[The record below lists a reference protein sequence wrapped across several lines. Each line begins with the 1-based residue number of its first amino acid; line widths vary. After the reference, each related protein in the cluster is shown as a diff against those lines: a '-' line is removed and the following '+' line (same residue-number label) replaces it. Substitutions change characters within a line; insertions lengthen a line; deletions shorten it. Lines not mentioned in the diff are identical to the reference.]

1 MTRGTRRLAR
11 SFVVKPR
18 LRIMG
23 RSALGL
29 SVVLVFASSPASAKP
44 LRHRLPPHRPPPPP
58 FALEGAALGDTKPAP
73 AAPAYLAGS
82 TVAAL
87 DDDHDEAGG
96 ALVLDADSGSLIRT
110 DARGAEAGK
119 LEIGAGAGLV
129 VYAPIAHGAFAVDRR
144 GDRIVVVNVGAKLT
158 LVASWSTPTEP
169 YGIALS
175 PDRKTLLVTTIAD
188 RVLSAL
194 DSTTGNERWNAP
206 LAGEPRG
213 IAISPDGTSALV
225 THLTTGTVERFAL
238 AGDHGATTIALQ
250 TTGFPFAS
258 TQPVNEFARGAFA
271 ASYLGPELAVVP
283 FLREV
288 PAQKANTAPTSS
300 YGGGFES
307 PITPRLAFIGAG
319 NTQVP
324 AKILDGQ
331 PHALAWD
338 GARDALFVAGAGSDS
353 LLRLDHASQNTIQM
367 GGRYGLTA
375 PGGTRCGPEGVA
387 VARDGSVL
395 VWCALARTLIRVK
408 SDAADAAV
416 AHGPELVASRLTA
429 EQHRGMELFTSE
441 VRQISRQPGVTCV
454 ACHPDT
460 RADGLSWSTDGQPM
474 QTPMLAG
481 RLVGTHPFKWD
492 GSDADLAASL
502 TSTMKRLGGGLG
514 KPDSDALIAYLESL
528 PPVRAPARDVA
539 SVARGKA
546 VFESAGCTGCH
557 DGPRY
562 TDQARHQLPGSQIE
576 SDTPSLLG
584 IAASAPYFHDGSAPT
599 LEAVLRDQ
607 GTIHGMIDPTRPL
620 SSRQLADLKAFLE
633 TL

>member
-1 MTRGTRRLAR
+1 MLRGPWRLAR
-11 SFVVKPR
+11 SFVVQPR

-29 SVVLVFASSPASAKP
+29 SVVLLFASSPALANP
-44 LRHRLPPHRPPPPP
+44 LKHPPHHHLRPPPPP

-73 AAPAYLAGS
+73 VAPAYLAGS

-96 ALVLDADSGSLIRT
+96 ALVLDADSGFLIRT
-110 DARGAEAGK
+110 DATGAEAGK

-129 VYAPIAHGAFAVDRR
+129 VYDPIAHRAFAVDRR

-158 LVASWSTPTEP
+158 LAATWSTPVEP

-175 PDRKTLLVTTIAD
+175 PDRRTLLVTAIAD

-194 DSTTGNERWNAP
+194 DSATGNARWNAP

-238 AGDHGATTIALQ
+238 AGAHRAATIALQ
-250 TTGFPFAS
+250 TTAFAE
-258 TQPVNEFARGAFA
+258 TAPAQPVKEFARGAFA
-271 ASYLGPELAVVP
+271 ATYLGPELAVVP

-288 PAQKANTAPTSS
+288 PAQQANTAPTSS

-319 NTQVP
+319 SAQVP

-338 GARDALFVAGAGSDS
+338 SARDALFVAGAGSDS
-353 LLRLDHASQNTIQM
+353 LLRLDNASQVTVRL
-367 GGRYGLTA
+367 GRRYGLTA
-375 PGGTRCGPEGVA
+375 PEGTRCGPEGVA
-387 VARDGSVL
+387 VARDGSAL
-395 VWCALARTLIRVK
+395 VWCALTRKLVRIK
-408 SDAADAAV
+408 ADAAV
-416 AHGPELVASRLTA
+416 TYGPELVASRLTA

-441 VRQISRQPGVTCV
+441 VSQISRQPGVACV

-460 RADGLSWSTDGQPM
+460 RADGLSWSTDGQPL
-474 QTPMLAG
+474 QTPILAG

-492 GSDADLAASL
+492 GTDPDLAASL
-502 TSTMKRLGGGLG
+502 TSTMKRLGGGLE
-514 KPDSDALIAYLESL
+514 KPDSDALIAYLEAL
-528 PPVRAPARDVA
+528 PPVRTPAREAA
-539 SVARGKA
+539 SVARGRA
-546 VFESAGCTGCH
+546 VFESAGCTSCH

-562 TDQARHQLPGSQIE
+562 TDQARHKLPGSPIE
-576 SDTPSLLG
+576 SDTPSLVG

-607 GTIHGMIDPTRPL
+607 GTIHGMIDEASPL